1 MNIWE
6 MSRDGLVFLLKYVY
20 RYGFFLSFTEKE
32 MGFAVSQLK
41 GKVLKTLSDIL
52 FSNTCAT

>member
-20 RYGFFLSFTEKE
+20 RYGLCFVLHR
-32 MGFAVSQLK
+32 K
-41 GKVLKTLSDIL
+41 GNGIG
-52 FSNTCAT
+52 C